1 MATDERIQV
10 YEHKMTKTLE
20 GLTKELATIRAGR
33 ANPHI
38 LDKLTVDYYGT
49 PTPLQ
54 QVANITVPEARM
66 IQIQPWEASLIKE
79 ISKAILSSDL
89 NLNPNSDG
97 KIIRLVLPELTEE
110 RRKELVK
117 DVKKKGEAA
126 KVAVRNVRRDA
137 NDAFK
142 KLAKQDVSE
151 DEIKELEEQ
160 IQKITD
166 KFVKEIEKAVEE
178 KSKEILTV

>member
-1 MATDERIQV
+1 MDERIQK
-10 YEHKMTKTLE
+10 YEDKMKKTLASLE
-20 GLTKELATIRAGR
+20 SELATIRAGR

-38 LDKLTVDYYGT
+38 LDKLTVDYYGA

-66 IQIQPWEASLIKE
+66 IQIQPWESSLIKGIE
-79 ISKAILSSDL
+79 KAILVSDL
-89 NLNPNSDG
+89 GLNPSNDG
-97 KIIRLVLPELTEE
+97 KVIRLVFPELTEE

-126 KVAVRNVRRDA
+126 KVAVRNIRRDA
-137 NDAFK
+137 NDAYK

-151 DEIKELEEQ
+151 DEIKELEDK
-160 IQKITD
+160 IQKSTD
-166 KFVKEIEKAVEE
+166 NYIKEVDAAVDV
-178 KSKEILTV
+178 KSKEIMTV